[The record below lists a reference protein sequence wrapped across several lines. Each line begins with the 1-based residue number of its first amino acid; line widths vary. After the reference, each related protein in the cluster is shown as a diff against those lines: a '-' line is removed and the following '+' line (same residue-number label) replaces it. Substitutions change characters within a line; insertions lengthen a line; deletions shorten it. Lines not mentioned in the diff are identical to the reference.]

1 MLNKGKRRRNG
12 RLPSTVMSQGQM
24 TRTVLKVGG
33 SLLEVCKDLLD
44 YLIEAHVNAVVV
56 PGGGPFAQTVRRY
69 ADRINETAAHWMA
82 VLAMNQYGFYMAAP
96 GATLV
101 DELGALEH
109 GICILLPF
117 KMLYDKDPLPHS
129 WNATSDSVAGWVA
142 HELNAKL
149 VIATDVDGI
158 VFSNKLVPSVAAREL
173 RAQTC
178 VDAFLPQLLAVHN
191 RDCTIVNGYH
201 FQRVVD
207 AIEGRETIGTTII
220 GRK

>member
-1 MLNKGKRRRNG
+1 MHNNGKRRPNG
-12 RLPSTVMSQGQM
+12 PLPSTVTSKM

-33 SLLEVCKDLLD
+33 SLLAVCKDLID

-101 DELGALEH
+101 EELTALAH
-109 GICILLPF
+109 GICIFLPF

-142 HELNAKL
+142 HELNANL

-158 VFSNKLVPSVAAREL
+158 VFSNKLVPRVAAREL
-173 RAQTC
+173 KAQTC
-178 VDAFLPQLLAVHN
+178 VDAFLPQLLAMHN
-191 RDCTIVNGYH
+191 RDCTIVNGYD
-201 FQRVVD
+201 FQRVID
-207 AIEGRETIGTTII
+207 AIEGHETIGTTII

>member
-1 MLNKGKRRRNG
+1 
-12 RLPSTVMSQGQM
+12 M
-24 TRTVLKVGG
+24 THTVLKIGG
-33 SLLEVCKDLLD
+33 SLIAVAKDLVK
-44 YLIEAHVNAVVV
+44 YLIKAQLDVLVV
-56 PGGGPFAQTVRRY
+56 PGGGPFAETVRSY
-69 ADRINETAAHWMA
+69 ADRVDETAAHWMA

-101 DELGALEH
+101 EELGALEH
-109 GICILLPF
+109 GICIFLPF

-142 HELNAKL
+142 HELNANL

-158 VFSNKLVPSVAAREL
+158 VFSNKLVPRVVAREL
-173 RAQTC
+173 RAKTC
-178 VDAFLPQLLAVHN
+178 IDAFLPQLLAAHN
-191 RDCTIVNGYH
+191 RDCTIVNGHH

-207 AIEGRETIGTTII
+207 AIQGRETIGTTII

>member
-1 MLNKGKRRRNG
+1 
-12 RLPSTVMSQGQM
+12 M

-33 SLLEVCKDLLD
+33 SLLAVSKELID

-69 ADRINETAAHWMA
+69 ADRTNETAAHWMA

-101 DELGALEH
+101 EKLSALEH
-109 GICILLPF
+109 GICIFLPF

-129 WNATSDSVAGWVA
+129 WNVTSDSVAGWVA
-142 HELNAKL
+142 HELKANL

-158 VFSNKLVPSVAAREL
+158 FFSNKLVSRVSASEL

-178 VDAFLPQLLAVHN
+178 VDAFLPQLLAIHN
-191 RDCTIVNGYH
+191 RDCTIVNGHH
-201 FQRVVD
+201 FQRVVA
-207 AIEGRETIGTTII
+207 AIQGRETVGTTII

>member
-1 MLNKGKRRRNG
+1 
-12 RLPSTVMSQGQM
+12 M

-33 SLLEVCKDLLD
+33 SLLAVCKDLID

-82 VLAMNQYGFYMAAP
+82 VLAMNQYGFYMAAS

-101 DELGALEH
+101 EELNAFEH
-109 GICILLPF
+109 GICIFLPF

-142 HELNAKL
+142 HELKANL

-158 VFSNKLVPSVAAREL
+158 VFSNKLVPRVAAREL

-178 VDAFLPQLLAVHN
+178 VDAFLPQLLASHHL
-191 RDCTIVNGYH
+191 DCRIVNGHH

-207 AIEGRETIGTTII
+207 AIQGRETIGTTII

>member
-1 MLNKGKRRRNG
+1 
-12 RLPSTVMSQGQM
+12 M

-33 SLLEVCKDLLD
+33 SLLAVSKELID

-101 DELGALEH
+101 EKLSALEH
-109 GICILLPF
+109 GICIFLPF

-129 WNATSDSVAGWVA
+129 WNVTSDSIAGWVA
-142 HELNAKL
+142 NELKANL

-158 VFSNKLVPSVAAREL
+158 VFSNKLVSRVSASEL

-178 VDAFLPQLLAVHN
+178 VDAFLPQLLAIHN
-191 RDCTIVNGYH
+191 RDCTIVNGHH
-201 FQRVVD
+201 FQRVVA
-207 AIEGRETIGTTII
+207 AIQGRETVGTTII